1 MDRSNWP
8 AGSPERMSF
17 RELSQERLD
26 HKIENGQHGFFFLNP
41 EGMKGYMIRPAPC
54 VLVGQ
59 LRLGLWWRQ
68 DQSDAQ
74 SPAQRMSAA
83 PGAPGE
89 LHWQRITV

>member
-8 AGSPERMSF
+8 AGSPRRISV
-17 RELSQERLD
+17 RELSEEGLD
-26 HKIENGQHGFFFLNP
+26 HKIENRQNVFFFLNP
-41 EGMKGYMIRPAPC
+41 EGIRGYTVRPAPC

-59 LRLGLWWRQ
+59 LRLWLLWRQ

-83 PGAPGE
+83 PGVPGE
-89 LHWQRITV
+89 LQWQRITL